1 MKIKNV
7 TVDRAA
13 FSFERIMAHRG
24 NRDAIEQAVN
34 DKVAAAVLEK
44 ATGHFNRAVEVIRD
58 RIVSPDF
65 AHDPLSA
72 GPRRVGGRA
81 YNRRT
86 VFVKTQLWAGLDF
99 TYAKSPPFSRRMW
112 HKKGNLAAATAPLLT
127 GHFKPRLRT
136 RVTTTGA
143 KGGRIRL
150 AATLD
155 FGTLPAPYDELI
167 GSAFIQRRYDLEV
180 PRFTEGAAHH
190 WKVVF
195 PEGTRPFIRR
205 LAARFGEEFITDLRT
220 IR

>member
-1 MKIKNV
+1 MKIKNL

-13 FSFERIMAHRG
+13 ISFERILANKG
-24 NRDAIEQAVN
+24 NRSVVEQAVN
-34 DKVAAAVLEK
+34 DKVSAMVVEK

-65 AHDPLSA
+65 AHDPLTS
-72 GPRRVGGRA
+72 GSRRVGGRA

-86 VFVKTQLWAGLDF
+86 VFVKTQLWAGLD
-99 TYAKSPPFSRRMW
+99 YRYGKQPPFSRRMW
-112 HKKGNLAAATAPLLT
+112 HKKGNLAAATAPLLN
-127 GHFKPRLRT
+127 GNHKPRIRT
-136 RVTTTGA
+136 RVTTSGA

-155 FGTLPAPYDELI
+155 FGTLPAPFDELI
-167 GSAFIQRRYDLEV
+167 GSAFIQRRYDLDV
-180 PRFTEGAAHH
+180 PRFREGSARH

-205 LAARFGEEFITDLRT
+205 LAARFGEEFLTDLRT